1 MGIQIVKPLHTALLV
16 SDVEKAAH
24 FYGDVLGL
32 ERCDRHL
39 NYPGAWYQLEGYQLH
54 LIQDESTPSGIHNS
68 EKLGRNRHVAF
79 GVSDIQQTKDCL
91 ESHGCLVQG
100 SSSGRP
106 ALFTHDPDGNIV
118 ELTEVSC
125 SNPK

>member
-16 SDVEKAAH
+16 SDVEKAVH
-24 FYGDVLGL
+24 FYGKVLGL

-39 NYPGAWYQLEGYQLH
+39 TYPGAWYQLGDYQLH
-54 LIQDESTPSGIHNS
+54 LIQDESTPSGIHNA

-79 GVSDIQQTKDCL
+79 GVADIQQARDWL
-91 ESHGCLVQG
+91 ESHGYSVQR

-106 ALFTHDPDGNIV
+106 ALFTHDPDGNVV
-118 ELTEVSC
+118 ELTEVLSD
-125 SNPK
+125 